1 MKIKTKKN
9 LLKSGIIISGLCA
22 LIAGFGDHITVRVIE
37 QMYQI
42 DIPKNE
48 ATSIGIIGGADGPTQ
63 IFLAGKTAASH
74 KPFWVMLFLLGMGIF
89 ALIHKKVSK
98 DN

>member
-48 ATSIGIIGGADGPTQ
+48 AASIGIIGGADGPTQ
-63 IFLAGKTAASH
+63 IFLAGKTTASK
-74 KPFWVMLFLLGMGIF
+74 KPFWVMFFLLGMGIF
-89 ALIHKKVSK
+89 AVIHKKVSK

>member
-1 MKIKTKKN
+1 MKMKTKKN
-9 LLKSGIIISGLCA
+9 LLKSGIVISGLCA
-22 LIAGFGDHITVRVIE
+22 LIAGFGDHITVRAIE
-37 QMYQI
+37 QMYEV

-63 IFLAGKTAASH
+63 VFVAGKTTASK
-74 KPFWVMLFLLGMGIF
+74 KPFWVMLFLLCMGIF
-89 ALIHKKVSK
+89 AVIHKKVSK